1 MRDQIIQASETVNI
15 AFSDVANALS
25 LLEERISRPGEYSAD
40 VAAMLDRHAFEAV
53 RAAARRLESARDL
66 FEAVK
71 EEAIYE
77 LQNAAEAE
85 AAILLT
91 VSELVEGN
99 DRDFALAE
107 IGRRIKLAEKI
118 AAGVS

>member
-25 LLEERISRPGEYSAD
+25 LLEERVHNPGEYAAD

>member
-1 MRDQIIQASETVNI
+1 MRDQIIRASETVNI

-25 LLEERISRPGEYSAD
+25 LLEERVHNPGEYSVD

-85 AAILLT
+85 AAVLLS

>member
-1 MRDQIIQASETVNI
+1 MRDQIIRASETVNI

-25 LLEERISRPGEYSAD
+25 LLEERVHNPGEYATD

-53 RAAARRLESARDL
+53 RAAARRLEQARDL

-85 AAILLT
+85 AAILLV
-91 VSELVEGN
+91 VSEIVEGN
-99 DRDFALAE
+99 DRDVALAE

-118 AAGVS
+118 ASGVS